1 MPSRSRRTWKADA
14 RRALDELEAVHRSF
28 GGSGRGRRLAVQQI
42 NQAYV
47 VLLSSWFQAYCR
59 DLHTECIDHLIQ
71 FVEPAAARGF
81 LRRRLMDGRKLD
93 SGNPN
98 PGNLG
103 SDFGRLGVEFWAEI
117 HVHDS
122 AARARQ
128 DTLDVLNRWRN
139 AIAHQDFSHPFL
151 VGASQVQ
158 LTEIRRWRRVCNA
171 LAMDFER
178 VMYDHLVTVTGTRP
192 W

>member
-14 RRALDELEAVHRSF
+14 RRALDELEAVHRSV
-28 GGSGRGRRLAVQQI
+28 GGSGRGRRLALQQI

-47 VLLSSWFQAYCR
+47 VLLASWFQAYCR

-71 FVEPAAARGF
+71 FVQPVGAKGF

-103 SDFGRLGVEFWAEI
+103 SDFGRLGVELWSEI
-117 HVHDS
+117 QVHDS
-122 AARARQ
+122 SAKARQ
-128 DTLDVLNRWRN
+128 DTLDALNRWRN

-151 VGASQVQ
+151 VGTNRVQ

>member
-14 RRALDELEAVHRSF
+14 RRALNELEAVRRSI
-28 GGSGRGRRLAVQQI
+28 GGSGHGRRLAIQQI

-71 FVEPAAARGF
+71 FVEPVAAKGF
-81 LRRRLMDGRKLD
+81 LRRRLMDGRRLD

-103 SDFGRLGVEFWAEI
+103 SDFGRLGVEFWPEI
-117 HVHDS
+117 QVHDS

-128 DTLDVLNRWRN
+128 DALDSLNRWRN
-139 AIAHQDFSHPFL
+139 AIAHQDFSHPLL
-151 VGASQVQ
+151 VGAQQVQ